1 MASIPASETATAPG
15 AGSDLFLRKSSGL
28 VREIGLRDALS
39 VAAGG
44 VSPYVNVVVFYIY
57 LAFVSNADLTL
68 PLIVGAVILVP
79 LTLSYAQLVSA
90 MPRSGG
96 DYVYASRLIHPLVGA
111 FIGTGFLL
119 LWLYIGS
126 GQAALIATL
135 LVPEFLVTVGHA
147 AGVHWFVT
155 AASTVS
161 SSHGWQFAITAVL
174 IIIVSAIVIRGGRAV
189 GRAAWWLLV
198 AGLIAV
204 VALVINGL
212 THSSA
217 AFQAAY
223 DHATVPNAYSSVLAS
238 ARSHGVKTGSTLSGF
253 SQMLPYTVLL
263 YLGFT
268 MTNLPAGEL
277 KRPAKTYI
285 RATSLSLIFTGA
297 IMIVAWVALKQMT
310 GLTFMQDASSLSQN
324 YPTAWAHVTGG
335 APFTTVYYAEI
346 VGSPVVRIIIAAGF
360 ALGTLFNPI
369 AVTFVASRIMFALS
383 FDRVLPSRLADVR
396 ERSHLP
402 VNAAVTSAVILMVF
416 GALTIF
422 TAGFTSWAR
431 NQLLMALFVLI
442 IASLCCVIL
451 PFRRRDLFESSPRVL
466 RGRVGSVPVTAIV
479 AFVSFGILV
488 WLFYVAA
495 THNTLSGGYSV
506 SSVGTLVGVG
516 LAGVIA
522 YVVSRTYLRRVK
534 GVNIDLAMKELPP
547 E

>member
-1 MASIPASETATAPG
+1 MASVSAGETSTAPG
-15 AGSDLFLRKSSGL
+15 AESGLFVRKSSGL

-44 VSPYVNVVVFYIY
+44 VSPFVNVVVFYIY
-57 LAFVSNADLTL
+57 LAFVSDSDLTL
-68 PLIVGAVILVP
+68 PLIVGAVLLVP
-79 LTLSYAQLVSA
+79 LALSYAQLVSA

-96 DYVYASRLIHPLVGA
+96 DYVYSSRLIHPLVGA
-111 FIGTGFLL
+111 FVGMGFLL

-126 GQAALIATL
+126 GQVALVATL
-135 LVPEFLVTVGHA
+135 LVPELFLTIGHA

-155 AASTVS
+155 AAGTISN
-161 SSHGWQFAITAVL
+161 SHGWQFAITAVL
-174 IIIVSAIVIRGGRAV
+174 IVIVSAIVVRGGRAV

-198 AGLIAV
+198 AGLIGIV
-204 VALVINGL
+204 VLTIEGL
-212 THSSA
+212 THSTA

-223 DHATVPNAYSSVLAS
+223 NHTTGANAYASVLAS
-238 ARSHGVKTGSTLSGF
+238 AHSHGVQSGSTLSGF

-277 KRPAKTYI
+277 KRPSKTYI
-285 RATSLSLIFTGA
+285 RATSLSLSVTGLV
-297 IMIVAWVALKQMT
+297 MIVAWLALKHLTGMT
-310 GLTFMQDASSLSQN
+310 FIQDASSLSQN
-324 YPTAWAHVTGG
+324 YPTAWSHVTGG
-335 APFTTVYYAEI
+335 APFTAVYYAEI
-346 VGSPVVRIIIAAGF
+346 VGSPVFRIAIAAAF

-383 FDRVLPSRLADVR
+383 FDRILPTRLADVR

-402 VNAAVTSAVILMVF
+402 VNAAATSAAILMLF

-422 TAGFTSWAR
+422 SAGFTSWAR

-442 IASLCCVIL
+442 MASLSCVIL

-466 RGRVGSVPVTAIV
+466 RGSVGRVPVTAIV
-479 AFVSFGILV
+479 AAVSFGILG

-495 THNTLSGGYSV
+495 SHNTLSGGYSV
-506 SSVGTLVGVG
+506 SSVCTLVGVG
-516 LAGVIA
+516 LAGMIA